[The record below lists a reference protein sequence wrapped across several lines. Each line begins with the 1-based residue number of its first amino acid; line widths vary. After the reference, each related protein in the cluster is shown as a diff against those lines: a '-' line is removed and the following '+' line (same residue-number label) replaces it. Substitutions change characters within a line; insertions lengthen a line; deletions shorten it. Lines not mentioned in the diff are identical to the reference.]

1 MQKNLDQIMEFFFT
15 VQIMNKL
22 YHFNTTS
29 FARHKATDNFDG
41 QIQKHIDKF
50 GEVYMG
56 RYNIKPV
63 VDKLILNQNYLTD
76 TGFVKLL
83 NETQIFLQGLEDK
96 FKDSDLL
103 TIRDELLADVNNMLY
118 LFRLN

>member
-1 MQKNLDQIMEFFFT
+1 
-15 VQIMNKL
+15 MNKL
-22 YHFNTTS
+22 YHFTTTS
-29 FARHKATDNFDG
+29 FARIK
-41 QIQKHIDKF
+41 QLIIQKHIDKF

-63 VDKLILNQNYLTD
+63 VNKLILNQNYLTD

-83 NETQIFLQGLEDK
+83 NETQVFLQGLEDK
-96 FKDSDLL
+96 FKDTDLL
-103 TIRDELLADVNNMLY
+103 TIRDELLADINNMLY